1 MIEMEHVTKRYG
13 TYAALDDLSLRI
25 EQGQIYGFLGP
36 NGAGKSTAMNL
47 LTGYLTPTE
56 GRIRIDGI
64 DLMRE
69 PEKAKRC
76 VGYLPELPPLY
87 QDMTVEEYLSFAAQL
102 KRIPRKGR
110 RGQTDQVMELTRTKA
125 VRKQLIRHLSK
136 GYKQRV
142 GLAQA
147 ILGEPKVI
155 ILDEP
160 TVGLDPKQ
168 IMEMRDFIR
177 ALKKKHTVLLSSHI
191 LSEVSAVCDHILI
204 LAEGRLVASGTPQEL
219 QLCMGGGRQ
228 LALRVKGSREAL
240 ERTLDRLDGVREYH
254 VLLQQ
259 EVEEG
264 VAEAQILTKP
274 GQEIREALF
283 YHLAEAKLPILQLQL
298 HEKSLEDIF
307 LQLTDDTLQQETNKE
322 EETEYDSNL

>member
-47 LTGYLTPTE
+47 LTGYLAPTE

-87 QDMTVEEYLSFAAQL
+87 QDMTVEEYLSFAARL

-110 RGQTDQVMELTRTKA
+110 RGQTDQVMELTRTKE

-147 ILGEPKVI
+147 ILGDPRVI

-168 IMEMRDFIR
+168 IMEMRDFISS
-177 ALKKKHTVLLSSHI
+177 LKEKHTVLLSSHI
-191 LSEVSAVCDHILI
+191 LSEVSVVCDHILI

-219 QLCMGGGRQ
+219 QICMGGGRQ

-240 ERTLDRLDGVREYH
+240 ERTLDSLDGVRKYH
-254 VLLQQ
+254 ILLQQ

-264 VAEAQILTKP
+264 VTEVQILTKP

-283 YHLAEAKLPILQLQL
+283 YRLAEAKLPILQLQL

-307 LQLTDDTLQQETNKE
+307 LQLTDDTLQQETKKE
-322 EETEYDSNL
+322 EETEHDSNL